1 MKQWRVWKYDVQ
13 ALSLHCY
20 LVDVYRERLRQRW
33 TSRSDNSLILM
44 GVFEPYIVNEAIES
58 KLLNFI
64 RQEFA
69 PFIHKDRILSASCF
83 FSAHPGAGYPLT
95 GLLGQ
100 LLNIVI
106 VRGTEEAVLA
116 FVRCTKDTHG
126 SVQYTALLEGIRL
139 ESEIQVFGGGR
150 LVPLPAS
157 TADLPRYL
165 PSLIS
170 HVSGLSESFFC
181 SKTLIIIDYFVSPIF
196 HHPLRKT
203 TMQEH
208 FKQENRTF
216 QISVA
221 DVSENFCQALS
232 LACNSAV
239 QTTLEWRFVSA
250 EELFNLSGLGVGGG
264 NQRYNVNLSGSF
276 TRAGECEIKEAKHLY
291 QILVNLDSNVRKK
304 LQIPIDRWIRSKESA
319 NFVDKMIDLGIAFE
333 ALYVSRQDRVS
344 RQLCHRA
351 SWYLGKNAVHRE
363 ALETEFEAIYDYRS
377 NIIHNREL
385 DEEVTVGEQSVSI
398 AELVTKAQNLCRKS
412 IIKIIK
418 KGKFPDWNNLRRG
431 G

>member
-1 MKQWRVWKYDVQ
+1 MTEERKQELRQ
-13 ALSLHCY
+13 LLTEAMTSLEIRRSGSESS
-20 LVDVYRERLRQRW
+20 LLPVDVYRERLRQRW

-69 PFIHKDRILSASCF
+69 PFIRKDRILSASCF
-83 FSAHPGAGYPLT
+83 FPAHPGAGYPLT
-95 GLLGQ
+95 DLLGQ

-139 ESEIQVFGGGR
+139 ESEIQVFGGVR

-250 EELFNLSGLGVGGG
+250 EELFNLSGLGIGGG

-304 LQIPIDRWIRSKESA
+304 LQIPIDRWVRSKESA
-319 NFVDKMIDLGIAFE
+319 NFVDKMIDLE
-333 ALYVSRQDRVS
+333 PVL
-344 RQLCHRA
+344 
-351 SWYLGKNAVHRE
+351 K
-363 ALETEFEAIYDYRS
+363 
-377 NIIHNREL
+377 
-385 DEEVTVGEQSVSI
+385 
-398 AELVTKAQNLCRKS
+398 RKILPKS
-412 IIKIIK
+412 
-418 KGKFPDWNNLRRG
+418 
-431 G
+431 